1 MGTSD
6 LAARARRAFARQA
19 WGEAYAALREADATG
34 VLDADDLELLATAAH
49 LTGRDTEHDTV
60 LDRAHRAY
68 LDRGEV
74 SDAVRCAFWLGMLL
88 AQRGELARASGWFA
102 RGSRLVEADPGCPER
117 AYLRLPVARR
127 CLDTDPQEAR
137 RLFGEAAAIAAGA
150 GDVDLAA
157 LSRLGVGQAQL
168 RLGDV
173 DGGMA
178 LLDEVML
185 AVDAGEVSPVP
196 AGIVYCAVI
205 EACQRVFDVRRAQE
219 WTDALS
225 DWCAGQDDLVPF
237 RGQCLVHRAELL
249 QLHGAWDEALAE
261 AERACD
267 RFADADV
274 AVGAAHYR
282 TAELHRL
289 RGELDTA
296 EQRYRS
302 AAARGHEPQPGLA
315 LLRLAQGRPDLA
327 VASIRRSLDEVHDA
341 PRRAPLLRAAVEIAL
356 ACGDTGDA
364 RAVADELAALAAD
377 LDAPVLQGMSAQARG
392 AVLLAAGSPREALT
406 VLRRAAAA
414 WRELDAPYEAARVQ
428 VLASLAC
435 RQLGDTDGA
444 ALELDAA
451 RTIFA
456 RLGALRELE
465 QLPEVERPADVREL
479 GGVTGGLTERELEV
493 LRLVARGRSNRAIA
507 EELVVSPHTVARH
520 LQNIFSKLDVGS
532 RTAAAAFAYEHEL
545 L

>member
-6 LAARARRAFARQA
+6 LAARGRDAFARQA
-19 WGEAYAALREADATG
+19 WGEALVALREADDTG
-34 VLDADDLELLATAAH
+34 ALDASDLERLATAAY
-49 LTGRDTEHDTV
+49 LTGRDAEHDAV

-68 LDRGEV
+68 VERGEIGG
-74 SDAVRCAFWLGMLL
+74 ALRCSFWLGMLL

-102 RGSRLVEADPGCPER
+102 RGGRLVEADPGCPER
-117 AYLRLPVARR
+117 AYLRLPVALR

-137 RLFGEAAAIAAGA
+137 RLFGETASIAAGS
-150 GDVDLAA
+150 GDADLAA

-205 EACQRVFDVRRAQE
+205 EACQEVFDIRRAQE
-219 WTDALS
+219 WTGALS
-225 DWCAGQDDLVPF
+225 DWCAGQSDLVPF

-261 AERACD
+261 AQRACE
-267 RFADADV
+267 RFIDADV
-274 AVGAAHYR
+274 AIGAAHYR
-282 TAELHRL
+282 AAELHRL
-289 RGELDTA
+289 RGELTA
-296 EQRYRS
+296 AEERYRS

-315 LLRLAQGRPDLA
+315 LLRLAQGQPDLA
-327 VASIRRSLDEVHDA
+327 AASIHRSLDEVHDV

-356 ACGDTGDA
+356 ECGDSGGA
-364 RAVADELAALAAD
+364 RAVADELTALAAD
-377 LDAPVLQGMSAQARG
+377 LDVPVLQGMSAQASG
-392 AVLLAAGSPREALT
+392 AVLLTEGSPREALAA
-406 VLRRAAAA
+406 LRRAATA
-414 WRELDAPYEAARVQ
+414 WRELGAPYEAARVN

-451 RTIFA
+451 RTVFA
-456 RLGALRELE
+456 RLGALRDLE
-465 QLPEVERPADVREL
+465 QLPELERAGAEVEV
-479 GGVTGGLTERELEV
+479 GTGGLTERELEV
-493 LRLVARGRSNRAIA
+493 LRLVARGHSNRAIA
-507 EELVVSPHTVARH
+507 EALVVSPHTVARH
-520 LQNIFSKLDVGS
+520 LQNIFAKLDVGS

-545 L
+545 V